1 MSRNSPLLKAGPPE
15 GSNVNSLVKKNTSRG
30 LMLVCLGLTLHEMAL
45 QVVVGMWL
53 GRGAVCKCTWVL
65 GAPPKTAL
73 LHAAAVLLSAPRDS
87 RHICWV
93 GHCVSLAL
101 VACCYTERCQSVVV
115 WKRGEEWG
123 EQGLLVL
130 GRAAPWGKAAV
141 NVLKFSPL
149 RILLW
154 TLPLL
159 QQKHLFGSK
168 WLSFTFVKAD
178 RNKMRQWIASPI
190 CTDIA
195 KRSR

>member
-15 GSNVNSLVKKNTSRG
+15 GSNVNSLVKENTSRG
-30 LMLVCLGLTLHEMAL
+30 LMLVCLGLTAWDGTAGGCGDVAGQRSCVQMHVSAWCSSKDSSSAL
-45 QVVVGMWL
+45 
-53 GRGAVCKCTWVL
+53 
-65 GAPPKTAL
+65 
-73 LHAAAVLLSAPRDS
+73 RDS

-141 NVLKFSPL
+141 NVLKFNPL

>member
-15 GSNVNSLVKKNTSRG
+15 GSNVNSLVKENTSRG
-30 LMLVCLGLTLHEMAL
+30 LMLVCLGLTAWDGTAGGCGDVAGQRSCVQM
-45 QVVVGMWL
+45 
-53 GRGAVCKCTWVL
+53 RVL

-73 LHAAAVLLSAPRDS
+73 LHAAAGLLSALRDS
-87 RHICWV
+87 GHICWV

-141 NVLKFSPL
+141 NVLKFNPL